1 MLSIGFEG
9 IYSTVSAIKGFRS
22 PGRYIQGAGALR
34 HIGRFVKVFGVKGLG
49 IADDVVMGVVRDVVV
64 KSFSEYGVSVEFEV
78 FRREC
83 SWEEIERVKG
93 VASRLGVDF
102 IMAFGGGKAID
113 TGKAVANLLEIPFVS
128 VPTIASTDA
137 PTSAISV
144 VYTEPYPGE
153 YVEDVFWPRNPDLVL
168 VDTEVIARAPPR
180 FLAAG
185 MGDASSKF
193 FEGRAIVQSFK
204 RNFVFSEYREKR
216 GLEPLRAPLIGF
228 HLCRLTYDVLRGYG
242 VEAMHSAKRHVVTP
256 ALELVVEAN
265 TLLSGLGFEN
275 TGVAAAHSIYFGFT
289 KIHHRMEPPQYHGE
303 LVAFGT
309 AVQLV
314 IEGAPLD
321 EVLDYMSWAH
331 SVGLPINLEELGLGN
346 VADEDLW
353 KVAETAHSVPYI
365 HNEPFEVTPEM
376 VFNGIKVADSIGR
389 KFSQQCPR
397 TPYE

>member
-1 MLSIGFEG
+1 MSSIFEG
-9 IYSTVSAIKGFRS
+9 IYSTVNAIKGFRA
-22 PGRYIQGAGALR
+22 PGKYIQGAGALK
-34 HIGRFVKVFGVKGLG
+34 HIGKFVKVFGRKGLA
-49 IADDVVMGVVRDVVV
+49 IADDVVMGITRGIVER
-64 KSFSEYGVSVEFEV
+64 SFAEHSLSIEFEI

-83 SWEEIERVKG
+83 SWEEINRVKDI
-93 VASRLGVDF
+93 ASRLGVDF

-113 TGKAVANLLEIPFVS
+113 TGKAVANLLEISFVS

-144 VYTEPYPGE
+144 IYTEPYPGE
-153 YVEDVFWPRNPDLVL
+153 FVEDAFWPRNPDLVL
-168 VDTEVIARAPPR
+168 VDTEIIAKAPPR

-204 RNFVFSEYREKR
+204 KNFVFSEYEGKR
-216 GLEPLRAPLIGF
+216 GLEPLRAPFIGF
-228 HLCRLTYDVLRGYG
+228 QLCRLTYDILRRYG
-242 VEAMHSAKRHVVTP
+242 EEAMYSARKHVVTP

-275 TGVAAAHSIYFGFT
+275 TGVAVAHSIYFGFT
-289 KIHHRMEPPQYHGE
+289 KIHHKMNPPQYHGE

-309 AVQLV
+309 IVQL
-314 IEGAPLD
+314 IMEGFALND
-321 EVLDYMSWAH
+321 VLDYMRWAH
-331 SVGLPINLEELGLGN
+331 SVGLPINLDELGLRD
-346 VADEDLW
+346 VSDEDLW
-353 KVAETAHSVPYI
+353 KVVETAYSIPHI
-365 HNEPFEVTPEM
+365 QNEPFEVTPEM
-376 VFNGIKVADSIGR
+376 IFSGIKAANEIGR